1 MEKEVSTTVINT
13 QAAKKR
19 EKSLD
24 AVCGVLIIHMI
35 VGHAFDWS
43 HITDGVFIEWSNRF
57 LFFFM
62 AWFYYKSGMFHKEQ
76 SLSESVKKGYAR
88 YLKPYILYSFVG
100 ELLRFAHINRY
111 GETNVLHYS
120 LSLIRDILLEGA
132 AYGNLP
138 LWFLLSLFMV
148 KAIVSFFDDY
158 NVPKL
163 LALLIAFVVSYLLEE
178 GGWYASFI
186 PGIVKSVSMGLLFY
200 LSGCLLKR
208 MQFRKSSLF
217 ISLLVSF
224 CAIFVYPSHVDFRT
238 GSVLQGVWIMYVIS
252 SLALIILVNNLFV
265 IRFFQISFLVSIGR
279 NSLSYYCF
287 HWILFEIVFFIC
299 NYAWLFDTGH
309 TNYMAF
315 WTLIISCVA
324 FLPLYSYLAN
334 IIKLRFNDR

>member
-13 QAAKKR
+13 QPAKKR

-62 AWFYYKSGMFHKEQ
+62 AWFYFKSGMFHKEQ

-100 ELLRFAHINRY
+100 ELLRFVHIYRY
-111 GETNVLHYS
+111 GDTNVLHYS
-120 LSLIRDILLEGA
+120 LSLIRDIALEGA
-132 AYGNLP
+132 VYGNLP
-138 LWFLLSLFMV
+138 LWFLLSLFIV

-158 NVPKL
+158 NVPKS
-163 LALLIAFVVSYLLEE
+163 LALLIAFVTSFLLED
-178 GGWYASFI
+178 GGWYAFFI
-186 PGIVKSVSMGLLFY
+186 PCIVKNVLMGLLFY

-208 MQFRKSSLF
+208 IQFCKSSLF

-224 CAIFVYPSHVDFRT
+224 FAIFLYPSHVDFRT
-238 GSVLQGVWIMYVIS
+238 GSILQGVWIMYVIS
-252 SLALIILVNNLFV
+252 SLALILLVNNLFA
-265 IRFFQISFLVSIGR
+265 IKIFQISFLVNIGR
-279 NSLSYYCF
+279 NSLSYYCV
-287 HWILFEIVFFIC
+287 HWILFEIVFMIC
-299 NYAWLFDTGH
+299 DYAWLFDTGH

-315 WTLIISCVA
+315 WTLIICCVV